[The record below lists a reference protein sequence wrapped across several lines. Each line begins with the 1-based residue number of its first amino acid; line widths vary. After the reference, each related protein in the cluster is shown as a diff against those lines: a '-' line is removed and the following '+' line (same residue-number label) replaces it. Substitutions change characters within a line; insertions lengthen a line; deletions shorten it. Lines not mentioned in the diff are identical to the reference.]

1 VELTDLPERIRNRVT
16 VDPDSGCWV
25 AGGAVTSDGY
35 ALVHWEGQCRLLHRV
50 VWELANGQKIPKMH
64 VLDHLRED
72 RPVCPGPCRYRNCIH
87 PDHLEPVT
95 VSVNSQRVVPWN
107 RKKTHCP
114 QGHAYAEHGLSY
126 TCKDGRTRR
135 FCSACDKARKGRQP
149 GQQEMAL

>member
-1 VELTDLPERIRNRVT
+1 MNYCGLPRRQPGGDTRQGATNRQVLTSTTVGLRVVGWSGGGHLTSVGARIVELTDLPERIRNRVT

-87 PDHLEPVT
+87 PDHL
-95 VSVNSQRVVPWN
+95 
-107 RKKTHCP
+107 
-114 QGHAYAEHGLSY
+114 
-126 TCKDGRTRR
+126 
-135 FCSACDKARKGRQP
+135 
-149 GQQEMAL
+149 